1 MVVDIKYRL
10 KILQIQYSCNIFNRH
25 VLQLHM
31 TLYVAEWLLPDYM
44 VGLSQLYNSSH
55 IHKYRAGEDNSGDDG
70 KHDSN
75 DHGDGVYCRHSKHK
89 GGTEK
94 LSTEARKQ
102 MEER

>member
-1 MVVDIKYRL
+1 
-10 KILQIQYSCNIFNRH
+10 
-25 VLQLHM
+25 M
-31 TLYVAEWLLPDYM
+31 TLYVAECLLPDYM

-55 IHKYRAGEDNSGDDG
+55 IHKYTSVDEDDSGDND

-75 DHGDGVYCRHSKHK
+75 DHGDGDGVYCRHSKHK

-94 LSTEARKQ
+94 LSTDARKQ

>member
-1 MVVDIKYRL
+1 
-10 KILQIQYSCNIFNRH
+10 
-25 VLQLHM
+25 M
-31 TLYVAEWLLPDYM
+31 TLYVAECLLPDYM
-44 VGLSQLYNSSH
+44 DGLSQLYNSSH
-55 IHKYRAGEDNSGDDG
+55 IHKYTSVDDGEDDGGDND
-70 KHDSN
+70 KHNSN